1 MLEEKRDCCNFK
13 FATTISL
20 ASLCC
25 GPAQW
30 EGHEG
35 VFAGVQVNGT
45 GGEGKQGLLNISV
58 DANINKV
65 AIKGYSMWNGQRVK
79 QHLLNDYSTGKSYA
93 VYDGKCLTANL
104 PPYPSPG
111 KLNCVPS
118 DAKLVLSTY
127 YGAGDNK
134 YEIDVHEFMVDGKK
148 MELNVNKGSC
158 VPVGEHQQLTNGFA
172 DVGFM
177 GINEGIKDPS
187 VFDIPPECNNA
198 RTVSPVSKN
207 LIHVHY
213 V

>member
-1 MLEEKRDCCNFK
+1 MAKQVMFTIAV
-13 FATTISL
+13 FAVFVQL
-20 ASLCC
+20 ASSCC

-30 EGHEG
+30 EGYEG
-35 VFAGVQVNGT
+35 VFAGVQANGT
-45 GGEGKQGLLNISV
+45 GGEGKGLLNISV

-79 QHLLNDYSTGKSYA
+79 QHLLNDYSAGNSYTA
-93 VYDGKCLTANL
+93 YNGKCLTAAL

-111 KLNCVPS
+111 KLNCVPY

-134 YEIDVHEFMVDGKK
+134 YEIDVYEFMVDGIKI
-148 MELNVNKGSC
+148 ELSVNKGSC
-158 VPVGEHQQLTNGFA
+158 VPVGEHQQLANGFA

-177 GINEGIKDPS
+177 GITEGIKDPS

-198 RTVSPVSKN
+198 RTVSPRMRYIKKTE
-207 LIHVHY
+207 HV
-213 V
+213 